1 MKTSSLEGSLSSM
14 NHENAG
20 LQIENVEIQKNLEI
34 TEHNLDEYVQK
45 NKGTLLADAAG
56 AMMQK

>member
-1 MKTSSLEGSLSSM
+1 M